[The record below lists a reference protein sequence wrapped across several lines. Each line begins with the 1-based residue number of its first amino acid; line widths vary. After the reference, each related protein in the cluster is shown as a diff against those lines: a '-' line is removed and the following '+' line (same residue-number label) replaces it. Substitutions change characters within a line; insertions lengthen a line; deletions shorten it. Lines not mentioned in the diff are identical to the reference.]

1 MDANGTKIF
10 MSSGRH
16 HRWSFFFDSIMKAH
30 RQRQIRRAIKT
41 GDTVRQRERARDCVP
56 SVPAGYAAF
65 GCIQFWVCR
74 ALCRKQAELTGR
86 LRLKVDRSNSR
97 SVG

>member
-16 HRWSFFFDSIMKAH
+16 HRWSFFFDSIMKAR

-41 GDTVRQRERARDCVP
+41 GDAVRQRERARDCVP

-65 GCIQFWVCR
+65 GCIQSGC
-74 ALCRKQAELTGR
+74 AGHCAESR
-86 LRLKVDRSNSR
+86 LSLLAGS
-97 SVG
+97 G